1 MLKQQLQQKL
11 QQKLSPQ
18 QIQVIRLLELTAIE
32 LEERIK
38 QELIDNPALDEGAEE
53 HENPDTD
60 EFGNEDTDA
69 SAESAEDISMGDYLT
84 EDDIPDYKLE
94 ADNFSKDQKHEDIP
108 FSGGSTFHDFL
119 LKQLGERNLSEQDA
133 KIAEYIIGNIDDN
146 GYLQRPLS
154 AISDDLIFQV
164 GIDISTERLE
174 DLLQMIQDF
183 EPVSSRSV
191 QICAKMFLIAD
202 SERHEGTPAALL
214 AYKII
219 DKSFDEFTKKHYD
232 KIQKQYNV
240 SEEN

>member
-94 ADNFSKDQKHEDIP
+94 ADNFSIVLFPADRLFMI
-108 FSGGSTFHDFL
+108 FS
-119 LKQLGERNLSEQDA
+119 
-133 KIAEYIIGNIDDN
+133 
-146 GYLQRPLS
+146 
-154 AISDDLIFQV
+154 
-164 GIDISTERLE
+164 
-174 DLLQMIQDF
+174 
-183 EPVSSRSV
+183 
-191 QICAKMFLIAD
+191 
-202 SERHEGTPAALL
+202 
-214 AYKII
+214 
-219 DKSFDEFTKKHYD
+219 
-232 KIQKQYNV
+232 
-240 SEEN
+240 

>member
-183 EPVSSRSV
+183 EPAGVGASNLRECLLL
-191 QICAKMFLIAD
+191 QL
-202 SERHEGTPAALL
+202 ERHEGTPAALL

-219 DKSFDEFTKKHYD
+219 DKSFDEFIMTKYKNNIMFL
-232 KIQKQYNV
+232 KKN
-240 SEEN
+240 

>member
-38 QELIDNPALDEGAEE
+38 QELIDNPALDEGTEE
-53 HENPDTD
+53 HEHSDTD

-108 FSGGSTFHDFL
+108 FSGGSTFETIRRT
-119 LKQLGERNLSEQDA
+119 K
-133 KIAEYIIGNIDDN
+133 
-146 GYLQRPLS
+146 P
-154 AISDDLIFQV
+154 V
-164 GIDISTERLE
+164 GTR
-174 DLLQMIQDF
+174 
-183 EPVSSRSV
+183 
-191 QICAKMFLIAD
+191 C
-202 SERHEGTPAALL
+202 
-214 AYKII
+214 
-219 DKSFDEFTKKHYD
+219 
-232 KIQKQYNV
+232 
-240 SEEN
+240 